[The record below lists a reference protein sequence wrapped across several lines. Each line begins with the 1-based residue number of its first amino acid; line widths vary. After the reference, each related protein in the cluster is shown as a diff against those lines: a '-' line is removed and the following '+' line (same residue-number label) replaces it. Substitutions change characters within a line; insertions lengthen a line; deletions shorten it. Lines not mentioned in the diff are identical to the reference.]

1 MCTCAWSEPD
11 AVIGKPRS
19 QSTPT
24 TPPWREGREV
34 AEQAAPAAQV
44 RFDALEGLTQP
55 NVRINVPG
63 LARPVGKPADE
74 CRTDSG

>member
-1 MCTCAWSEPD
+1 M
-11 AVIGKPRS
+11 
-19 QSTPT
+19 
-24 TPPWREGREV
+24 